1 MRFVQVEFPN
11 SALARRENNS
21 CTVYA
26 VATVLGVD
34 YDEAHALL
42 KAHGRK
48 TRRGAS
54 IWLQRLALTTRGT
67 VREVP
72 IPAPPPKLQRCG
84 HYSFDKRDRYPTA
97 ARFLCQLPRRGRFVL
112 SAGHHSF
119 AFVDG
124 VLYDNNARPKTRA
137 RIYSAMEFIPR
148 TGRQS

>member
-11 SALARRENNS
+11 SALAARERNS

-26 VATVLGVD
+26 VAVVLGVD

-42 KAHGRK
+42 KTHGRK
-48 TRRGAS
+48 DRRGTS
-54 IWLQRLALTTRGT
+54 IWLEKRAMDTRGT

-72 IPAPPPKLQRCG
+72 IPTPPPSKHRYGL
-84 HYSFDKRDRYPTA
+84 YSFDKRDRYPTVA
-97 ARFLCQLPRRGRFVL
+97 QFLHRLPRRGRFLL

-124 VLYDNNARPKTRA
+124 VLYDNNSRPKTRA
-137 RIYSAMEFIPR
+137 RIYSAMEFIPN
-148 TGRQS
+148 GGKS